1 MSFIGFDVEFVL
13 NWYGEGL
20 VQPLGDLYLNLNT
33 YTDIT
38 IASAGFEYNTL

>member
-1 MSFIGFDVEFVL
+1 MSVRGFDVEFVM
-13 NWYGEGL
+13 NECGEGL
-20 VQPLGDLYLNLNT
+20 VQTLGDLYLNLNT